1 MLEEDVLVREYIY
14 KHHIKPQGYDYS
26 KYRNSAKKL
35 LKQYSFEEILAVIDY
50 TSKVINTRIRSF
62 AYFQYIMED
71 TLQKIKAQE
80 IKNQISDIDVK
91 EVDLENVKFKRK
103 KVMKYGKF

>member
-1 MLEEDVLVREYIY
+1 MLEEDVLVKEYLY
-14 KHHIKPQGYDYS
+14 KHHIKPKGYDYA
-26 KYRNSAKKL
+26 KYRGSARKL
-35 LKQYSFEEILAVIDY
+35 LKQYSSEEILAVIDY
-50 TSKVINTRIRSF
+50 TSKVINKRITSF

-80 IKNQISDIDVK
+80 MKNQISDIDVK